1 MTPDPVNVYGQR
13 NSGLTVSGMNEPP
26 SRYDFTMTVDR
37 DGGTLPS
44 PADFAVIAER
54 AI

>member
-1 MTPDPVNVYGQR
+1 MSD
-13 NSGLTVSGMNEPP
+13 SGLTVSGMNELP
-26 SRYDFTMTVDR
+26 SRYDVTVTVDQ

-54 AI
+54 AV